1 MVTIVKSSAFVFTL
15 AFGVGATAA
24 TIQGVVRDPSG
35 AVVAKAEVT
44 VSGVSLST
52 ARAAQTNPQGRFSV
66 DGLAPGDYQV
76 SVRAPGFEQFQNSV
90 TIDQQPAVE
99 FNIQLT
105 IQALQTSVE
114 VGGKRSA
121 LANSDPNYRAL
132 RDSGLALAFSVENAV
147 LRRDIGELRLKSG
160 VVAFLPPVLGRVAM
174 GVFVGRGSLHFAP
187 AFPLEVAY
195 FKMLTE
201 ETTMD
206 EEFEAAVLCFTDG
219 TYDELKSAGFGTPS
233 RSGVEDA
240 LRAFR
245 NRMRRRIESPQSML
259 QAMLFNEDIPNV
271 EAELA
276 AELYNPHSPP
286 SFAAYLHGR
295 RYHDLRF
302 LIAPRG
308 ALRHMPS
315 PEEVGLINIDPGEKR
330 DAILY
335 LSHTNAEFQARTAS
349 SREDQRIVAAKHYRV
364 ETAIAR
370 NGRLTANADVTFEA
384 LRDGDRVI
392 DFGLLPS
399 LRVTSVATADGKDA
413 SFIQEDR
420 KQDGSFYALLP
431 QPTVKGQSYTLR
443 IEYEGNKVI
452 ADAGQGNYAV
462 GARTSW
468 YPSLNSFQ
476 DRATYDLTF
485 KVPKQFT
492 LIGVGK
498 LVKEWREDDYAAS
511 QWVSETALAV
521 AGFNYGNFKKKERRD
536 DSTHYNLEAYATSE
550 VPDYLQGRGFGVMS
564 PSAMADNAA
573 VDAENSIRVYTHY
586 FGELPYGRIAITQ
599 QPQFNFGQ
607 SWPTLVYLP
616 VSAFLDST
624 QRWSLMGGNAFRFA
638 DFIQEVTPHEVAHQW
653 WGHLVGWATY
663 HDQWLSE
670 GFADFSAGLFL
681 EATEKKPD
689 KAEQFWER
697 GRKMILE
704 KNEFGRSANDAGPL
718 WMGFRLD
725 TYKTGSAYRR
735 LVYPKGGYI
744 LHMLQQLM
752 RDPQTHDDDFIAL
765 MHDFVKTHTDGNASS
780 EDFLAA
786 VNRHVKKSMDLE
798 GNGRADW
805 FFREWVYRS
814 EIPSYHLDYSL
825 TPADQGK
832 MLLIGKITQSG
843 VSDNF
848 VMPVPVYVEFDVWPQ
863 RIGTVALRGN
873 RTSNEFKVMLPK
885 KPKRVL
891 INVNHDVLAAES
903 TVSRN

>member
-1 MVTIVKSSAFVFTL
+1 ML
-15 AFGVGATAA
+15 AFGGGAMAA
-24 TIQGVVRDPSG
+24 TLQGVVRDPSG
-35 AVVAKAEVT
+35 AVVDKADVT
-44 VSGVSLST
+44 VSGSALS
-52 ARAAQTNPQGRFSV
+52 APLAAQTNAQGRFSV
-66 DGLAPGDYQV
+66 DGLGPGNYQV

-90 TIDQQPAVE
+90 TISQQTSVE
-99 FNIQLT
+99 FNVELA
-105 IQALQTSVE
+105 IQAPETSVE
-114 VGGKRSA
+114 VGGKRSP

-132 RDSGLALAFSVENAV
+132 RDSGLAQAFHVENAV
-147 LRRDIGELRLKSG
+147 LHRDLGELRLKSG
-160 VVAFLPPVLGRVAM
+160 VVAFLPPVLGHVAM
-174 GVFVGRGSLHFAP
+174 GVFVGQGALHFVP
-187 AFPLEVAY
+187 SYPLEAAY
-195 FKMLTE
+195 FKSLTD
-201 ETTMD
+201 ETALD
-206 EEFEAAVLCFTDG
+206 EEFDTAVFCFTDD
-219 TYDELKSAGFGTPS
+219 TYHELKNAGFGSPS
-233 RSGVEDA
+233 TSAVEEA

-245 NRMRRRIESPQSML
+245 NHMRQRIERPQSML
-259 QAMLFNEDIPNV
+259 QSMLFDEDIPNV

-276 AELYNPHSPP
+276 AELYNPQNAPY
-286 SFAAYLHGR
+286 FAAYLRGR
-295 RYHDLRF
+295 HYHDLRF
-302 LIAPRG
+302 LVAPRG
-308 ALRHMPS
+308 AMRHMPS

-335 LSHTNAEFQARTAS
+335 LSHTNGEFQARTAS
-349 SREDQRIVAAKHYRV
+349 SREDKRIVAAKHYRI

-370 NGRLTANADVTFEA
+370 SGRLTANAEVTFEA

-399 LRVTSVATADGKDA
+399 LRVTSVATADGKDTA
-413 SFIQEDR
+413 FIQEGR
-420 KQDGSFYALLP
+420 KQDGSFYVLLP
-431 QPTVKGQSYTLR
+431 QATVKGQSYTLR
-443 IEYEGNKVI
+443 MQYEGNKVI

-468 YPSLNSFQ
+468 YPSLNTFL

-485 KVPKQFT
+485 KVPKQFN

-511 QWVSETALAV
+511 QWVSETPLAV
-521 AGFNYGNFKKKERRD
+521 AGFNYGNFNKKQRSD
-536 DSTHYNLEAYATSE
+536 NVTHYDLETYATSD
-550 VPDYLQGRGFGVMS
+550 VPDYLRGRGFGAMS

-573 VDAENSIRVYTHY
+573 VDAENSIRLYTKY

-616 VSAFLDST
+616 VSAFLDGT

-697 GRKMILE
+697 GRKMILD

-718 WMGFRLD
+718 WMGVRLD
-725 TYKTGSAYRR
+725 TYKTGSAYRK

-744 LHMLQQLM
+744 LHMLRQM
-752 RDPQTHDDDFIAL
+752 MWDAKTHDDDFIAL
-765 MHDFVKTHTDGNASS
+765 MHDFVKTNTNLNPSS
-780 EDFLAA
+780 EDFLTAL
-786 VNRHVKKSMDLE
+786 NRHVNKSMDLE

-805 FFREWVYRS
+805 FFRDWIYGN

-832 MLLIGKITQSG
+832 VLLTGKITQSG
-843 VSDNF
+843 VSNNF
-848 VMPVPVYVEFDVWPQ
+848 VMPVPVYVEFDFRPQ
-863 RIGTVALRGN
+863 KIGSVALRGSS
-873 RTSNEFKVMLPK
+873 TSGEFKVLLPK

-891 INVNHDVLAAES
+891 INADHDVLAAQS
-903 TVSRN
+903 TASGN